1 MKRFYVIF
9 SSVVF
14 FVAGCS
20 HQRPVGQRLDR
31 KGDEIVVAGQYFHT
45 GTPVVLWT
53 DPGGY
58 DAYRT
63 ERRFSPIE
71 RASFEWSKV
80 DNPDLSPNRLGLRT
94 NVLSDEEIALVRG
107 GGWPLE
113 LVQDRVDQFVMH
125 YDVCGIS
132 RTCFK
137 VLHDD
142 RNLSVQFMLDI
153 DGTIYQTMD
162 LKERGWH
169 AGKSNSRSVG
179 IEIANMGTSSP
190 ATLAQWY
197 QKQLDGRMKL
207 TIPARIKETGVRVP
221 GDYYSAR
228 NELIR
233 GEINGENY
241 AMYDLTPQ
249 QYEALT
255 RLVAAVCTVLPKVT
269 LDYPK
274 DNSGRLIAS
283 ELPDEMFTN
292 YTGLLGH
299 YNVTKQKQDPGPA
312 FQWDRVVNGAR
323 KLMSKEALKQNA
335 AMRGKAVFTQSN
347 RLTSAP
353 RGPELIPA
361 TKPTETTAPSTVPA
375 IKPSTITAPS
385 SGSTTKPSAIIAPST
400 SPAIKS

>member
-1 MKRFYVIF
+1 MKQLCAFLC
-9 SSVVF
+9 VVGLI
-14 FVAGCS
+14 AGCKS
-20 HQRPVGQRLDR
+20 NKTTVGQRLER

-63 ERRFSPIE
+63 ERRFSPLE

-80 DNPDLSPNRLGLRT
+80 DNPDLSANRLGLRT
-94 NVLSDEEIALVRG
+94 SVLSDGELDKVRG

-137 VLHDD
+137 VLHDS

-162 LKERGWH
+162 LKERAWH
-169 AGKSNSRSVG
+169 ASKANSRSVG
-179 IEIANMGTSSP
+179 IEIANMGTSDL
-190 ATLAQWY
+190 ATLKQWY
-197 QKQLDGRMKL
+197 EKQPDGRMKI
-207 TIPARIKETGVRVP
+207 TIPARLGDGGVRVP
-221 GDYYSAR
+221 GDYYAAR
-228 NELIR
+228 NDLIR
-233 GEINGENY
+233 GVVNGKEY

-249 QYEALT
+249 QYDALT
-255 RLVAAVCTVLPKVT
+255 RLVATVCTALPKVT

-274 DNSGRLIAS
+274 DDQGKLIAS
-283 ELPDEMFTN
+283 ELPEEMYAN

-299 YNVTKQKQDPGPA
+299 YNVTRQKQDPGPA
-312 FQWDRVVNGAR
+312 FQWDRIVNGA
-323 KLMSKEALKQNA
+323 KLLMSKEALKRNA
-335 AMRGKAVFTQSN
+335 AMKGQAVQIRTN
-347 RLTSAP
+347 RLTDAP
-353 RGPELIPA
+353 RGPELVPA
-361 TKPTETTAPSTVPA
+361 TQPATDKARRAPASTTAPELITTAPSTQPV
-375 IKPSTITAPS
+375 K
-385 SGSTTKPSAIIAPST
+385 
-400 SPAIKS
+400 